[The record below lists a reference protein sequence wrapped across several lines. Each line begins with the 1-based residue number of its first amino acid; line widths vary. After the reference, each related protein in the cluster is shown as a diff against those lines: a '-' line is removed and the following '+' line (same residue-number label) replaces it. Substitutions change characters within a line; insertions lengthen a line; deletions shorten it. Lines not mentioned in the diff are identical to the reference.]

1 MGVLDSRCS
10 GRQSA
15 RVPRHGEAGGRQEY
29 NFDFLGC
36 CHNASCYDGDVC
48 LLVNL
53 EAMMFLVACLA
64 QLRARFCA
72 LILRKRGEVEESSEA
87 DGGCRTS
94 ALCSKEAAKPV
105 VEKHASQ
112 DSNESRSPFS
122 ILFSALS
129 AILFCSNLPCSD
141 PGACDFSMSVHIKT
155 AARPMVSYR

>member
-1 MGVLDSRCS
+1 MSLIRDVLEDKARRC
-10 GRQSA
+10 
-15 RVPRHGEAGGRQEY
+15 HGEAGGRQEY

-64 QLRARFCA
+64 NLRARFCA
-72 LILRKRGEVEESSEA
+72 LILRKRGEVEENSKA
-87 DGGCRTS
+87 DEGYRTS

-122 ILFSALS
+122 HPLLS
-129 AILFCSNLPCSD
+129 AECNFVPFQPSLLS
-141 PGACDFSMSVHIKT
+141 PGACDFSMSVNIRT
-155 AARPMVSYR
+155 AARPLVSYR